1 MTVAVT
7 PAGVPR
13 KILIVDDDQPT
24 RSGLKAL
31 LEQAGYSVLTASTF
45 AEARFALNELSPD
58 LLISDV
64 RLGEYNGLQL
74 VATSHRAIPAIVV
87 TGYPDPVLQAEARR
101 LGAEFLVKPVAPSS
115 LMALIKQKLD
125 PATEQPVFSPAR
137 RWPRKRVTDLPARVN
152 DRPARILDISYGGL
166 RFELEREAERALGP
180 TFLVNLP
187 TSGVSVPVDL
197 VWTTRSDDHWVCGAM
212 VTQDNQDAA
221 AAWHGLVDAMA

>member
-1 MTVAVT
+1 
-7 PAGVPR
+7 
-13 KILIVDDDQPT
+13 
-24 RSGLKAL
+24 
-31 LEQAGYSVLTASTF
+31 
-45 AEARFALNELSPD
+45 
-58 LLISDV
+58 
-64 RLGEYNGLQL
+64 
-74 VATSHRAIPAIVV
+74 
-87 TGYPDPVLQAEARR
+87 
-101 LGAEFLVKPVAPSS
+101 
-115 LMALIKQKLD
+115 
-125 PATEQPVFSPAR
+125 
-137 RWPRKRVTDLPARVN
+137 VTDLPARVN